1 MASLNHWTKSALECY
16 ERKGKCEG
24 CFYNKFFNRNDYN
37 NMQPC
42 QMKKRVIE
50 IIKTIGLPKDKGVF

>member
-16 ERKGKCEG
+16 ERQGKCEG

-50 IIKTIGLPKDKGVF
+50 IIKIIL